1 MNSSGSQFLLL
12 HDADDFRTDRI
23 DTCNWDDSLQV
34 LRLDGDQQGRFARRP
49 LPNALAAWLASPPRV
64 IDPQGQIGFLSQD
77 RRSLCFSLDWPV
89 LPGSCR
95 AVTASST
102 ETFADSLEEL
112 ALQPVQ
118 PPQDTAFTDLH
129 LGGDGRVALA
139 FSDHDSQHGLL
150 VMHLARR
157 WQSRCRLFAAPLR
170 VCVDPLNRVWVA
182 GSNWLGL
189 CAGEPLPQ
197 PYTPDKA
204 ARFEPL
210 QSNPH
215 PLRQLWADPMPT
227 AGAMLG
233 MCCDS
238 ERLYLLL
245 WRQAENEYGFRQLIL
260 SRPLH
265 EDQQAD
271 YEIHHLP
278 ASLPFATDIASLG
291 PRRLALM
298 LPQDSDK
305 PDALDLPVIEL
316 PPIDQAEADKPLQAE
331 VLAERYPQHSQLNL
345 RLLDGM
351 QDASGHNARFVV
363 GMDGKVRY
371 PAQTEVK
378 QLHRLP
384 QARYRQRGKATLN
397 EKLDSGSPD
406 TLWHKIYL
414 EACIPPGCEL
424 EIAVKPFEDYAQPGS
439 DWQRQAAPLWL
450 ARASELP
457 FYQGRFES
465 KPGHQGLFEI
475 LLQRE
480 DGEVR
485 EIRGRYLQIAVSMKG
500 DGRHS
505 PAIHAMRVYY
515 PRHCWQQAYLPQH
528 FHQQQRPDPDQRDM
542 PGNGADLRGRML
554 AVAES
559 LLTPIEDQVGAA
571 ETWAFPEACP
581 SDHLPRLAASLGT
594 ELPRHWPE
602 ARQRR
607 WLANRGALSEQHGT
621 LRGLC
626 LALDIATDG
635 GVQAGHV
642 IPVENYRLRRT
653 MATIL
658 GLDMDDAEHP
668 LTLGTGQSGNSR
680 VGDSLILSD
689 EDSKEFLA
697 LFAPELAKTKVE
709 RKQVDDFFDNYA
721 HRLSIVLHGPAR
733 AQRHTVERLLQQ
745 EAPAHLQW
753 VLIET
758 DHPFVLGLSPLL
770 GIDTYLQT
778 PPPWRNVVLGDTRL
792 TREGILRNPV
802 ALSPRHTDGINP
814 TPRGES

>member
-12 HDADDFRTDRI
+12 HDAEDFRTDKL
-23 DTCNWDDSLQV
+23 DTCNWDDSQQV

-49 LPNALAAWLASPPRV
+49 LPNALAAWLSSPPLV
-64 IDPQGQIGFLSQD
+64 IDPQGQIGHLSAD
-77 RRSLCFSLDWPV
+77 RQHLCYSLDWPV
-89 LPGSCR
+89 DPKSTR
-95 AVTASST
+95 YVTAGSMDR
-102 ETFADSLEEL
+102 FADSLEDL
-112 ALQPVQ
+112 ALQEVQ
-118 PPQDTAFTDLH
+118 PPADTAFTDLH
-129 LGGDGRVALA
+129 LGGDGRAALG
-139 FSDHDSQHGLL
+139 FSDHDSQHGLQ
-150 VMHLARR
+150 VVHLARR
-157 WQSRCRLFAAPLR
+157 WQSRCKLFAAPQR
-170 VCVDPLNRVWVA
+170 VCIDHLNRVWVA
-182 GSNWLGL
+182 GANWLGL

-197 PYTPDKA
+197 PYSPDKA

-210 QSNPH
+210 HSNPH
-215 PLRQLWADPMPT
+215 PLRQQWATPMPT
-227 AGAMLG
+227 AGALLG
-233 MCCDS
+233 ICCDS

-245 WRQAENEYGFRQLIL
+245 WRQQDNPQGFRQLIL
-260 SRPLH
+260 SRPLD
-265 EDQQAD
+265 EDEDAA
-271 YEIHHLP
+271 YEVHQLP
-278 ASLPFATDIASLG
+278 ATLPFATDIASLG

-298 LPQDSDK
+298 LPFDDNK
-305 PDALDLPVIEL
+305 PDALDLPVIDL
-316 PPIDQAEADKPLQAE
+316 PQSEHPTQAELR
-331 VLAERYPQHSQLNL
+331 AERYPQHSQLKI
-345 RLLDGM
+345 RLMD
-351 QDASGHNARFVV
+351 DKTHYIARFVG

-371 PAQTEVK
+371 PAEPEVK

-384 QARYRQRGKATLN
+384 QARYLQQGKATLN
-397 EKLDSGSPD
+397 QKLDSGTPD

-450 ARASELP
+450 AQTSELP
-457 FYQGRFES
+457 FHAGRFEPE
-465 KPGHQGLFEI
+465 PGHQGLFEV

-485 EIRGRYLQIAVSMKG
+485 EIRGRYLQIAVHMRG
-500 DGRHS
+500 DGRHT
-505 PAIHAMRVYY
+505 PAVHAMRVYY

-528 FHQQQRPDPDQRDM
+528 FHQQQGPDPQQKNV

-554 AVAES
+554 AVAEG
-559 LLTPIEDQVGAA
+559 LLTPIEDQVAAA
-571 ETWAFPEACP
+571 EYWAYPNACP
-581 SDHLPRLAASLGT
+581 SNHLPRLAANLGT
-594 ELPRHWPE
+594 RLPGHWPE

-626 LALDIATDG
+626 RALDIATDG
-635 GVQAGHV
+635 GVTAGHV

-658 GLDMDDAEHP
+658 GLDMDDADHP

-689 EDSKEFLA
+689 DESKQFLA
-697 LFAPELAKTKVE
+697 LFAPELAETAAEREIVE
-709 RKQVDDFFDNYA
+709 DFFDNYA

-733 AQRHTVERLLQQ
+733 AQRHSVERLLQQ

-758 DHPFVLGLSPLL
+758 DQPFVLGLSPLL

-778 PPPWRNVVLGDTRL
+778 PLPWRNVVLGDTWL
-792 TREGILRNPV
+792 SREGILRNPV
-802 ALSPRHTDGINP
+802 ALSPRHAKATHS